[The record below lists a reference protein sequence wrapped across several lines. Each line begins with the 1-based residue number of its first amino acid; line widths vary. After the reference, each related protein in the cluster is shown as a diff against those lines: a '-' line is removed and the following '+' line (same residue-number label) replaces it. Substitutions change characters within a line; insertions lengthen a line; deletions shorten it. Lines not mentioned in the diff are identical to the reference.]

1 MVESAPSSGC
11 TGHILAAVDM
21 TGVVEG
27 IEVVSGLAGL
37 FNTAITWFD
46 YVLVAKQAAPR
57 LQSLLVKLDAAQ
69 LRLTR
74 WGKAAGL
81 TGSQIEDEE
90 SLKSSGSFQLDE
102 SQEQLAVVT
111 FQAVADL
118 FEQCKKLCHHERKGK
133 SKDDPSAT
141 GNEVSPFGTVGLNWN
156 PMHRYLHGKMRD
168 IADGRK
174 NKVSVAQRVKF
185 AIYKKEHLEKFIK
198 DINDLIDELYKI
210 HEPPVEEQEELGKEE
225 LAKFLE
231 VLKEL
236 DVASDRD
243 PLIRSAVRNIL
254 KQEAS
259 RTSFNLAV

>member
-1 MVESAPSSGC
+1 
-11 TGHILAAVDM
+11 M

-27 IEVVSGLAGL
+27 IEAVSGL
-37 FNTAITWFD
+37 
-46 YVLVAKQAAPR
+46 
-57 LQSLLVKLDAAQ
+57 
-69 LRLTR
+69 
-74 WGKAAGL
+74 AGL

-102 SQEQLAVVT
+102 LEEQLAAVT

-118 FEQCKKLCHHERKGK
+118 FEQCKKLCHHERK
-133 SKDDPSAT
+133 SKEQRRPQCHRERGQPIWHGWPELEPHAPLPSWKNAR
-141 GNEVSPFGTVGLNWN
+141 
-156 PMHRYLHGKMRD
+156 HRR
-168 IADGRK
+168 RPQ

-210 HEPPVEEQEELGKEE
+210 HEPPVEEQKELGKEE

-243 PLIRSAVRNIL
+243 PVIRSAVQNIL